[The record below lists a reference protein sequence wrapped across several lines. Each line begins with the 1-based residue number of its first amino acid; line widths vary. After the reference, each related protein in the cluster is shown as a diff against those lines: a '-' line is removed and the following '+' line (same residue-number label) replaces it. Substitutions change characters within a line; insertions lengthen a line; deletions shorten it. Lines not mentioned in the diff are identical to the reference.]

1 LSSSKACG
9 RGTSAAADG
18 RYAMRKKHL
27 IESFLVT
34 VVAVIAV
41 LADGALAQAPFYQG
55 KTLVVVAGTAP
66 GGAGDHRTRALI
78 PFLRKYIPGNPSIVI
93 EHKSGGGGRQ
103 AANHIYQV
111 AKPDGLTVGALSGSI
126 VALNLLGATGVMYD
140 IDKFSYLGA
149 SESTSHQIMYT
160 RKELGLSNLEKLRA
174 ASGIRIGAQAVGH
187 PNYIAG
193 RIFAYFLGLKEPKF
207 IVGYSTP
214 EIEVALLRA
223 ELDGRAN
230 NVAQLLHRNPDW
242 VEKSVMDIHA
252 ILEIPKGAKH
262 SRFGRVPEIESFANS
277 ENESKLLAM
286 YRTFRLVGGPYT
298 LPPGTPKA
306 RSKFSRTP
314 CAGRLKTPIFTA
326 STKSLPAKN
335 PIRSCR
341 KRLKK
346 RSGRC
351 RVTPR

>member
-1 LSSSKACG
+1 
-9 RGTSAAADG
+9 
-18 RYAMRKKHL
+18 MRKKHL
-27 IESFLVT
+27 VESFLAT
-34 VVAVIAV
+34 AVCLIAV
-41 LADGALAQAPFYQG
+41 LADGVLAQAPFYQG
-55 KTLVVVAGTAP
+55 KTLVIVAGTAP
-66 GGAGDHRTRALI
+66 GGAGDNRTRALV
-78 PFLRKYIPGNPSIVI
+78 PFLRKYIPGNPSIVL
-93 EHKSGGGGRQ
+93 EHKAGGGGRQ

-140 IDKFSYLGA
+140 IDNFSYLGA

-160 RKELGLSNLEKLRA
+160 RKELGLSSLEKLRA
-174 ASGIRIGAQAVGH
+174 VSGLRIGAQAVGH

-207 IVGYSTP
+207 IVGYTTP

-242 VEKSVMDIHA
+242 VEKSVMNIHA
-252 ILEIPKGAKH
+252 ILEIPKGTNH
-262 SRFGRVPEIESFANS
+262 PRFGRVPEVESFANS
-277 ENESKLLAM
+277 ENEAKLLAM
-286 YRTFRLVGGPYT
+286 YRTFRLVGAPYT
-298 LPPGTPKA
+298 LPPRTPKD
-306 RSKFSRTP
+306 RVKILRTP
-314 CAGRLKTPIFTA
+314 CAGLLKTPISTA

-335 PIRSCR
+335 PIRSCP
-341 KRLKK
+341 KRWRK

-351 RVTPR
+351 RAMPR